1 MNDDGTRPAS
11 GTGARARA
19 EGGVGR
25 CDMLMLGAH
34 ADAEGTCDMGPC
46 WEVLQPQID
55 VAAYGTVHDTG
66 HDTPSGRVL
75 IVCTHPTGRE
85 RERSRLATC
94 QRVCPRVTCLP
105 WRRLRSCASRSRAWR
120 LG

>member
-19 EGGVGR
+19 EGGR
-25 CDMLMLGAH
+25 CMLMLGAH
-34 ADAEGTCDMGPC
+34 ADARPTCDMGPC

-66 HDTPSGRVL
+66 HDKPSGRVQL
-75 IVCTHPTGRE
+75 Y
-85 RERSRLATC
+85 
-94 QRVCPRVTCLP
+94 
-105 WRRLRSCASRSRAWR
+105 
-120 LG
+120 